1 MPSVERG
8 PGQRSL
14 ANSGKVRH
22 GVSGVVRTLLLW
34 SLVFLLVELALG
46 LLEVN
51 TELLVLAGAAV
62 LAVGAYDV
70 LRQVTMPAVAAGVGT
85 AIGVVGLFMALDE
98 ADVAPRI
105 LDTLFLGLV
114 LTVAGIAIVAVGGG
128 GIEPMRARWEQ
139 ALARWSQRSITPPAR
154 PKREVDLR
162 ERGTERAT
170 ERTAEGTAER
180 SPDDTTLVPS
190 RDGALTQER
199 IRAEIR
205 SETDTLP

>member
-8 PGQRSL
+8 KAR
-14 ANSGKVRH
+14 R
-22 GVSGVVRTLLLW
+22 GVNGAVRTLLLW
-34 SLVFLLVELALG
+34 TLVFCLVELALG
-46 LLEVN
+46 LLEVD

-62 LAVGAYDV
+62 LAAAAYDV
-70 LRQVTMPAVAAGVGT
+70 LRQVTIPGIAAGVAT

-105 LDTLFLGLV
+105 LNTLFLGLV

-139 ALARWSQRSITPPAR
+139 ALARWPQRSITPPAR
-154 PKREVDLR
+154 PERDVDLR
-162 ERGTERAT
+162 ERAAERAT
-170 ERTAEGTAER
+170 ERTIER
-180 SPDDTTLVPS
+180 APDDTTLVPS
-190 RDGALTQER
+190 GGGSLTQER